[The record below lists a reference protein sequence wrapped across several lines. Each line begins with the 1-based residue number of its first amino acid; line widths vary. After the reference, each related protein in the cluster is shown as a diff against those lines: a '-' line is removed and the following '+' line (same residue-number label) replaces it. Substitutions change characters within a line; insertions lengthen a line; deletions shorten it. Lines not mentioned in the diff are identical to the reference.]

1 MLHYPKLKIKTS
13 YKTCQDLVSKL
24 FYQIHLVQIKLV
36 INKKNLPSTIPPGLG
51 SLPSKAS
58 DKMHEKT
65 SLKKRN
71 LQHPESAYT
80 PSNPLALRYTTPP
93 LPLEKQIKVTV
104 LQLQKTHQPTS
115 RIFTT
120 PLARSLSLRPCT
132 LGCLLLQDP
141 LSILHTACS
150 PPPRG
155 HRATAAKP
163 LASFI
168 TTSHWLLLL
177 PGSLSPSFTSK
188 SLGLL
193 LSSQLP
199 SPNRTGSWTS
209 PSFLPIFTTNC
220 CWLLS
225 PSFTKHWFLESCLLL
240 LSSQVH

>member
-104 LQLQKTHQPTS
+104 LQLQKTH
-115 RIFTT
+115 
-120 PLARSLSLRPCT
+120 
-132 LGCLLLQDP
+132 
-141 LSILHTACS
+141 
-150 PPPRG
+150 
-155 HRATAAKP
+155 
-163 LASFI
+163 
-168 TTSHWLLLL
+168 
-177 PGSLSPSFTSK
+177 
-188 SLGLL
+188 
-193 LSSQLP
+193 
-199 SPNRTGSWTS
+199 
-209 PSFLPIFTTNC
+209 
-220 CWLLS
+220 
-225 PSFTKHWFLESCLLL
+225 
-240 LSSQVH
+240 